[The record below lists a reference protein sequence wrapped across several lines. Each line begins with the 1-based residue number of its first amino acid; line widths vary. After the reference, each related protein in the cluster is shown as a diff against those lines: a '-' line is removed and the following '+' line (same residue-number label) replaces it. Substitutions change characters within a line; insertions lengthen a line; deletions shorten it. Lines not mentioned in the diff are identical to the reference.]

1 MKRKLVKQG
10 AATLM
15 VSLPSEWIRKQDLE
29 KGDEVNLE
37 EQDHE
42 LIISKGDIRSKRE
55 TRINLTNFTES
66 SIRTAIVNAYR
77 AGYDKVEVN
86 FQQDKKYLIILN
98 TLKNYLLGFEITKKD
113 KESCIIENITEPSEE
128 KFELLAKKILYNI
141 SLLIENTEQRLRQQ
155 NDSKEYESI
164 VHTIHQYD
172 NFCRRVLSKKN
183 LFGAQSNLFWSYLN
197 LLIHGQRELYH
208 LNRYLD
214 KNPKIKF
221 SSFSFY
227 EKIKKAFEL
236 LKEGYLEKDLKKL
249 EQLHELEKK
258 SIYEEMYSLLDKNKG
273 KENIVLFH
281 LGFALKNFYLASS
294 PLVGLYLSSKVS
306 Q

>member
-15 VSLPSEWIRKQDLE
+15 VSLPCEWAKKLGLE

-42 LIISKGDIRSKRE
+42 LVISKSEIKSKRQ
-55 TRINLTNFTES
+55 TKINLSNHTES

-77 AGYDKVEVN
+77 SGYDVIEVV
-86 FQQDKKYLIILN
+86 FQDEKKYNIIVKV
-98 TLKNYLLGFEITKKD
+98 LKTHLLGFEVTRKEKD
-113 KESCIIENITEPSEE
+113 YCLIENITEPSEE
-128 KFELLAKKILYNI
+128 KFELLTKKILYNI
-141 SLLIENTEQRLRQQ
+141 SLLMENTEERLTGKGEFK
-155 NDSKEYESI
+155 DYESI
-164 VHTIHQYD
+164 VLTIHQYD

-208 LNRYLD
+208 LNRFLD
-214 KNPKIKF
+214 KNPKLKF
-221 SSFSFY
+221 TSFAFY
-227 EKIKKAFEL
+227 AETKRVFEL
-236 LKEGYLEKDLKKL
+236 LKEGYLHQDLKKL

-258 SIYEEMYSLLDKNKG
+258 IIYTELYPLLEKKSG
-273 KENIVLFH
+273 KEEIVLFH
-281 LGFALKNFYLASS
+281 LAFAIKNFYLASS
-294 PLVGLYLSSKVS
+294 PLVGLYLSSKIS